1 MGGLRASLRQGV
13 KTMKIKQRICGI
25 LAFLSFVWL
34 LGVAGNSDLGLEPDL
49 SKIALKL
56 LICLV
61 VFAASIEIGGF
72 TK

>member
-1 MGGLRASLRQGV
+1 MRT
-13 KTMKIKQRICGI
+13 KICGTT
-25 LAFLSFVWL
+25 AFLSFMYL

-49 SKIALKL
+49 GVLALKL
-56 LICLV
+56 LIGLA